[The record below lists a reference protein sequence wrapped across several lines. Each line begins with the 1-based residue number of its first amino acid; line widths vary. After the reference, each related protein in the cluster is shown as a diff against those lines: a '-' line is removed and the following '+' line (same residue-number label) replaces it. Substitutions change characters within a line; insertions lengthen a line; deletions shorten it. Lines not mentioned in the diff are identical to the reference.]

1 MFEKSAA
8 PPIGFAVNEENE
20 LARILASLAAAES
33 HEQEEEIGRSQLS
46 SLLFH
51 ASPQFLDRVLKAA
64 RRDNRMR
71 RCLAAARYYSGL
83 SEEKC
88 DKIDAVLQA
97 PFPRAIKDGR

>member
-1 MFEKSAA
+1 MT
-8 PPIGFAVNEENE
+8 EENE
-20 LARILASLAAAES
+20 LARIVALLADADS
-33 HEQEEEIGRSQLS
+33 HEEEAQIGRSELA

-51 ASPQFLDRVLKAA
+51 ASPQLLDGILKAA

-83 SEEKC
+83 SQEKC

-97 PFPRAIKDGR
+97 PFLRAATGKK